1 MLTRNIPLV
10 LYSMVPFVIMLVTE
24 YVALRQSKKRQKPDG
39 TAKRG
44 FRGYAGKDTFASL
57 MMGVLSTIPGAVI
70 NAGMV
75 PIALWSWNHRFFTL
89 GTGVATWVFAILLVD
104 FSEYW
109 NHRAGHRVRFLWA
122 NHVQHHS
129 SQYMNFSTSLRTP
142 ISSFSNLLFFPW
154 LAIFGIQP
162 WIVFAAF
169 SVNAIYQLWVHTE
182 IIGKLPKPIEYV
194 FVTPSHHR
202 VHHGSDNEY
211 IDKNFAGVFIFI
223 DRIFGTF
230 QAEDAPVTYGLI
242 HDIDSHN
249 LWTIATHEYR
259 SMFKDIRTVKGVGA
273 KVGMVVRPPGWE
285 PATTPVTPAPSTT
298 PAA

>member
-1 MLTRNIPLV
+1 MLTRSIPLV

-24 YVALRQSKKRQKPDG
+24 YVALRQSRPRKEPKAG
-39 TAKRG
+39 KRG

-57 MMGVLSTIPGAVI
+57 AMGVLSMVPGAVI
-70 NAGMV
+70 NAGSV
-75 PIALWSWNHRFFTL
+75 PIALWAWHHRFFTL

-104 FSEYW
+104 FAEYW

-142 ISSFSNLLFFPW
+142 ISSFSNLFFFPW

-169 SVNAIYQLWVHTE
+169 SINAIYQLWVHTE

-211 IDKNFAGVFIFI
+211 IDKNFAGIFIFL

-242 HDIDSHN
+242 HNIESHN
-249 LWTIATHEYR
+249 LWTIATHEYK
-259 SMFKDIRTVKGVGA
+259 SMAKDVRTTKGVGG
-273 KVGMVVRPPGWE
+273 KLGRVIMPPGWE
-285 PATTPVTPAPSTT
+285 PSTTPTTPAPSTT
-298 PAA
+298 PVA